1 MSGFLRRAEIY
12 ARFVAIV
19 APQEMNEASTVV
31 KTVWS
36 AQTGAVV
43 TVLPQ
48 QVGAV
53 VTVLPQ
59 QESAVVT
66 VLPHQVRFFSVLL
79 CGP

>member
-1 MSGFLRRAEIY
+1 MTLWMMRNNTLEKVNAEIY

-19 APQEMNEASTVV
+19 ASREMNEASTVV
-31 KTVWS
+31 KTAYS
-36 AQTGAVV
+36 AHQVGAIV

-53 VTVLPQ
+53 ATVLPQ
-59 QESAVVT
+59 
-66 VLPHQVRFFSVLL
+66 QVRFFSVLL